1 MSRRIIILTVSGSIV
16 VAVLILG
23 VVQGD
28 VPYITIGLAT
38 IGTIWWRSALP
49 SFPYPQVG
57 GLFGTCIGT
66 MYQLMVRPFDRLF
79 GIFIWSENLA
89 LSIVVSIFV
98 VTLFGPPA
106 PSKDNKKA
114 SE

>member
-1 MSRRIIILTVSGSIV
+1 MI
-16 VAVLILG
+16 AVLILG
-23 VVQGD
+23 AFEGHTL
-28 VPYITIGLAT
+28 YLKIGLAT
-38 IGTIWWRSALP
+38 VGTIWWRSALP
-49 SFPYPQVG
+49 RFPYPFIG

-98 VTLFGPPA
+98 VTLFGPLA
-106 PSKDNKKA
+106 PSKDNKRA